1 MKQTIDTHEA
11 FAYTG
16 GRPFV
21 AGQPCIAFVHGGGLD
36 HSVWILQSRYF
47 AHHGYNV
54 LAFDLPGHGRSGGD
68 PLPSIEEMADWCARF
83 LDAAEVASAA
93 VVGHSMGSLVALE
106 FGARHPERTWMVG
119 LIGISTP
126 MPVTDRLLDAARAD
140 DHAAFDMVNIWGH
153 DLSAQIGGNQA
164 PGMWM
169 TGGAL
174 RLLERSGPGVLF
186 NDLDACN
193 RYVRGPES
201 AARGALPHPSP
212 HRRARHH
219 GIADERPR
227 AARRA
232 ALAAGDRAAALRPHA
247 DGGTPRGSARR
258 PGRIGLGE
266 RGRNRGSPSRRTGV
280 AAICH
285 RLSSR
290 GRQGA
295 AVVGRTDRGA
305 LKA

>member
-1 MKQTIDTHEA
+1 VKQTIDTHEA

-21 AGQPCIAFVHGGGLD
+21 AGQPCVAFVHGGGLD

-83 LDAAEVASAA
+83 LDAAEVANAA
-93 VVGHSMGSLVALE
+93 VIGHSMGSLVALE
-106 FGARHPERTWMVG
+106 FGARHPERAWMVG

-126 MPVTDRLLDAARAD
+126 MPVTDRLLDAARAN

-193 RYVRGPES
+193 CYRHGPES
-201 AARGALPHPSP
+201 AAKVQCHTHLLIGDRDIMASP
-212 HRRARHH
+212 MNAR
-219 GIADERPR
+219 EL
-227 AARRA
+227 RA
-232 ALAAGDRAAALRPHA
+232 ALPSPRVTVLPRCGHMLMAERPGEVLDALVGSVSESAAGIAAP
-247 DGGTPRGSARR
+247 P
-258 PGRIGLGE
+258 P
-266 RGRNRGSPSRRTGV
+266 
-280 AAICH
+280 AA
-285 RLSSR
+285 
-290 GRQGA
+290 
-295 AVVGRTDRGA
+295 
-305 LKA
+305 

>member
-54 LAFDLPGHGRSGGD
+54 LAFDLPGHGRSGGE

-83 LDAAEVASAA
+83 LDAAGVASAA

-106 FGARHPERTWMVG
+106 FGARHPERTWMVA

-126 MPVTDRLLDAARAD
+126 MPVTDRLLDAARRD
-140 DHAAFDMVNIWGH
+140 EHAAFDMVNIWGH
-153 DLSAQIGGNQA
+153 DVSAQIGGNQA

-201 AARGALPHPSP
+201 AAKVECPTHLLIGERDIMAAPMN
-212 HRRARHH
+212 AR
-219 GIADERPR
+219 EL
-227 AARRA
+227 RA
-232 ALAAGDRAAALRPHA
+232 ALPSPRVTLLPRCGHMLMAERPGEVLDALVESISESAAGIAAP
-247 DGGTPRGSARR
+247 PSA
-258 PGRIGLGE
+258 
-266 RGRNRGSPSRRTGV
+266 
-280 AAICH
+280 AQA
-285 RLSSR
+285 
-290 GRQGA
+290 
-295 AVVGRTDRGA
+295 
-305 LKA
+305 

>member
-54 LAFDLPGHGRSGGD
+54 LAFDLPGHGRSGGE

-106 FGARHPERTWMVG
+106 FGARHPERTWMVA

-126 MPVTDRLLDAARAD
+126 MPVTDRLLDAARRD
-140 DHAAFDMVNIWGH
+140 EHAAFDMVNIWGH

-201 AARGALPHPSP
+201 AARVRCPTHLLIGERDIMASP
-212 HRRARHH
+212 MNAR
-219 GIADERPR
+219 EL
-227 AARRA
+227 RA
-232 ALAAGDRAAALRPHA
+232 ALPSPRVTVLPRCGHMLMAERPGEVLDALVGSVSESAAGIAVPPSAA
-247 DGGTPRGSARR
+247 
-258 PGRIGLGE
+258 
-266 RGRNRGSPSRRTGV
+266 
-280 AAICH
+280 
-285 RLSSR
+285 
-290 GRQGA
+290 
-295 AVVGRTDRGA
+295 
-305 LKA
+305 

>member
-1 MKQTIDTHEA
+1 MKQNIDTHAA

-68 PLPSIEEMADWCARF
+68 PLPSIEAMADWCARF
-83 LDAAEVASAA
+83 LDAAQVQSAA

-106 FGARHPERTWMVG
+106 FGARHPERTRMVA

-126 MPVTDRLLDAARAD
+126 MPVTDRLLDAARRNE
-140 DHAAFDMVNIWGH
+140 HAAFDMVNIWGH

-169 TGGAL
+169 TGGSL

-193 RYVRGPES
+193 RYVHGPES
-201 AARGALPHPSP
+201 AAKVRCPTHLLLGERDIMASP
-212 HRRARHH
+212 MNAR
-219 GIADERPR
+219 EL
-227 AARRA
+227 RA
-232 ALAAGDRAAALRPHA
+232 ALPS
-247 DGGTPRGSARR
+247 PRVTVLPRCGHMLMAER
-258 PGRIGLGE
+258 PGEVLDALAESIAESAPDRPDTL
-266 RGRNRGSPSRRTGV
+266 P
-280 AAICH
+280 AA
-285 RLSSR
+285 
-290 GRQGA
+290 
-295 AVVGRTDRGA
+295 
-305 LKA
+305 

>member
-1 MKQTIDTHEA
+1 MELNIDGHRA

-21 AGQPCIAFVHGGGLD
+21 PAQRSIVFVHGGGLD

-54 LAFDLPGHGRSGGD
+54 LALDLPGHGRSGGE
-68 PLPSIEEMADWCARF
+68 PLPSIAAMADWCARA
-83 LDAAEVASAA
+83 LDAAQVSSAA

-106 FGARHPERTWMVG
+106 FGARHRDRAWLLG

-126 MPVTDRLLDAARAD
+126 MPVTDRLLDAAGND
-140 DHAAFDMVNIWGH
+140 EHAAFDMVNIWGH

-186 NDLDACN
+186 NDLGACN
-193 RYVRGPES
+193 HYCAGPES
-201 AARGALPHPSP
+201 ATKVRCRAHLLIGDRDMMASPVNAREL
-212 HRRARHH
+212 
-219 GIADERPR
+219 
-227 AARRA
+227 RA
-232 ALAAGDRAAALRPHA
+232 ALHSLRV
-247 DGGTPRGSARR
+247 TVLPRCGHMLMAER
-258 PGRIGLGE
+258 PGEVLDALIESVSEQAADLP
-266 RGRNRGSPSRRTGV
+266 GSSP
-280 AAICH
+280 
-285 RLSSR
+285 
-290 GRQGA
+290 GA
-295 AVVGRTDRGA
+295 
-305 LKA
+305 

>member
-1 MKQTIDTHEA
+1 MKQTIDTHDA

-21 AGQPCIAFVHGGGLD
+21 PGQPCIEFVHGGGLD

-54 LAFDLPGHGRSGGD
+54 LAFDLPGHGRSGGE
-68 PLPSIEEMADWCARF
+68 PLPSIAAMADWCARF

-106 FGARHPERTWMVG
+106 FAARHPERTWMAG

-126 MPVTDRLLDAARAD
+126 MPVTDQLLDAARNDA
-140 DHAAFDMVNIWGH
+140 HAALDMVNIWGH

-193 RYVRGPES
+193 RYTDGPES
-201 AARGALPHPSP
+201 AAKVRCHTHLLIGERDIMASP
-212 HRRARHH
+212 VNAR
-219 GIADERPR
+219 EL
-227 AARRA
+227 RA
-232 ALAAGDRAAALRPHA
+232 ALRSLRVTVLPRCGHMLMAERPGEVLDALVESVAENAAALAYP
-247 DGGTPRGSARR
+247 DP
-258 PGRIGLGE
+258 
-266 RGRNRGSPSRRTGV
+266 
-280 AAICH
+280 AA
-285 RLSSR
+285 
-290 GRQGA
+290 
-295 AVVGRTDRGA
+295 
-305 LKA
+305 